1 MQANLWHAQATETQI
16 AYAVS
21 HLTDLETVLTWEGAI
36 DNERIR
42 QLLDVKSVWASRL
55 MGELVKRMGGRARRA
70 SAHAPL
76 ELVDSKATRR
86 SPDEYLRI
94 VSTRQDRLIGGCIE
108 DSRIDLSAVS
118 PQVFAT
124 LFRAVKQQT
133 GVQVVYRSMSS
144 PSGSE
149 RVIFPHAFVRAPRR
163 WHVRAWCANRLAY
176 RDFTLGRMASA
187 TPLDTPS
194 SNPQDGDIEWA
205 RMLELVVVAHPHLSP
220 AQQEMIAHEYF
231 PGARAMRLRVRE
243 CLAAY
248 AIQDLRLALDPI
260 RQLPPDYQLLITNA
274 DKLPALF
281 E

>member
-1 MQANLWHAQATETQI
+1 M
-16 AYAVS
+16 S
-21 HLTDLETVLTWEGAI
+21 HLSNLETVLTWEGAI

-42 QLLDVKSVWASRL
+42 QLLDVKAVWASRL
-55 MGELVKRMGGRARRA
+55 MGELTKRMGPRARRA

-76 ELVDSKATRR
+76 EFVDPRATRR
-86 SPDEYLRI
+86 SPDEYLKI
-94 VSTRQDRLIGGCIE
+94 VSSQQEPHLGGVLE
-108 DSRIDLSAVS
+108 DARIDLSVIS

-124 LFRAVKQQT
+124 LFRAVKQKT

-163 WHVRAWCANRLAY
+163 WHVRAWCAHRKDF

-187 TPLDTPS
+187 KLLNEPTA
-194 SNPQDGDIEWA
+194 NPQTSDAQWLH
-205 RMLELVVVAHPHLSP
+205 MLEFVIIAHPALSIP
-220 AQQEMIAHEYF
+220 QQDMIAHEYF

-248 AIQDLRLALDPI
+248 AIQDLRLALDPVMH
-260 RQLPPDYQLLITNA
+260 LPPEYQLLVSNA
-274 DKLPALF
+274 AKLPRLF
-281 E
+281 TDKGTS